1 MPESLPGESGIR
13 PDMVQAVLRAMAG
26 NDHATLNDLL
36 RSGVTTAE
44 YVEAMNAY
52 GEGVTVPDLPA
63 PPDPEPPA
71 PAPAV
76 PAPPRRPDRRDRDF
90 EVVKLLVGER
100 MPDGATG
107 WPDLFDALPLGRLPQ
122 LHDLYDALPDGAR
135 AEYDRRFGRP

>member
-36 RSGVTTAE
+36 RAGVTTAE

-52 GEGVTVPDLPA
+52 GEGVTVPDV
-63 PPDPEPPA
+63 PPPPA
-71 PAPAV
+71 RA
-76 PAPPRRPDRRDRDF
+76 DRRDRDF

-107 WPDLFDALPLGRLPQ
+107 WTDLFDALPLGRLPQ
-122 LHDLYDALPDGAR
+122 LHGLYDALPDGAR

>member
-1 MPESLPGESGIR
+1 MSGDSTIRRMPESLPGASEMR
-13 PDMVQAVLRAMAG
+13 PDVVQAVLRAMAD

-36 RSGVTTAE
+36 REGVTTAE

-52 GEGVTVPDLPA
+52 GEGITAPDLPA
-63 PPDPEPPA
+63 PPGRA
-71 PAPAV
+71 
-76 PAPPRRPDRRDRDF
+76 DRGDRDF